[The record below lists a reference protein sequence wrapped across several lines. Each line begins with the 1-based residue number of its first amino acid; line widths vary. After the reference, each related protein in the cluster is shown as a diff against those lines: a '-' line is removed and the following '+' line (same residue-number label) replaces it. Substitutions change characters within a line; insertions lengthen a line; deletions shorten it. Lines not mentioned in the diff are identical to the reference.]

1 VREGDSAWTANPRN
15 SATQRQSERCS
26 AERPAAGAK
35 AARKNRRERAQPAQ
49 ATLGRPAAN
58 PEPASVERRHEVIAS
73 LWRVAEEQTQA
84 LEGRR
89 GAPIPSSELKALVD
103 GPRGALMRR
112 RDVGRGRRLR
122 PGFTPNSGL
131 GGLEAG
137 SGFSRERGA
146 RPRSDRPVLDG
157 TGYSDIG
164 LRGPMSTI
172 PPSCKI
178 RLAKKGNPCL

>member
-1 VREGDSAWTANPRN
+1 MDRKSTEFRN
-15 SATQRQSERCS
+15 AQRQSERCS

-103 GPRGALMRR
+103 VLERLERLGKTMPPPPPKRTGPPESADEIEIAPFSFEETNLLIEEIAQRFEEFAR
-112 RDVGRGRRLR
+112 
-122 PGFTPNSGL
+122 TEN
-131 GGLEAG
+131 LED
-137 SGFSRERGA
+137 ELLC
-146 RPRSDRPVLDG
+146 PRCRKCG
-157 TGYSDIG
+157 DIV
-164 LRGPMSTI
+164 PM
-172 PPSCKI
+172 
-178 RLAKKGNPCL
+178 